1 MDSIITSNSEK
12 IFSVLSNALFCC
24 FPKKEEPENDFII
37 KNNKEEMEIENL
49 NYQNDELINGVN
61 SIFPSIY
68 IREDEKN
75 HFKFTQENIIKYITE
90 LSQKNF
96 INKYDDN
103 NTNIQLSILDHN
115 ELSDNIP
122 VLRSE
127 RIIKKSFF
135 KKRIPNIEEFVEVLL
150 KPELRLK
157 FDKNFKE
164 FEIIKKINDNAQ
176 IVRMVSTPQLTMISE
191 REFIDKKTFFF
202 DNGVFYYFCS
212 SIPDELYPP
221 KKEPV
226 RILDYLGA
234 MIIKEDIE
242 NFYIDSF
249 NQVDIKMNIPEV
261 LIVMSYPLKMK
272 EMFDGLMDLFN
283 N

>member
-24 FPKKEEPENDFII
+24 FPKKEETENDFII

-122 VLRSE
+122 VIRSE

>member
-37 KNNKEEMEIENL
+37 KNNKKEMEIENL

>member
-1 MDSIITSNSEK
+1 MENIITFNTEK
-12 IFSVLSNALFCC
+12 IYSVLNNALFCC
-24 FPKKEEPENDFII
+24 FPKREESEINFAM
-37 KNNKEEMEIENL
+37 NTNKEEIENL
-49 NYQNDELINGVN
+49 KYNNDEFINGVY
-61 SIFPSIY
+61 SIFPSKY
-68 IREDEKN
+68 IREDEKKY
-75 HFKFTQENIIKYITE
+75 FKFTQGDIIKYITE
-90 LSQKNF
+90 LSQQNF
-96 INKYDDN
+96 INKYDDT

-115 ELSDNIP
+115 ELSNNTP
-122 VLRSE
+122 VIRSE

-135 KKRIPNIEEFVEVLL
+135 KKKIPTIEDLVEALI
-150 KPELRLK
+150 KPEVRLK
-157 FDKNFKE
+157 VDKNFKE
-164 FEIIKKINDNAQ
+164 FEIIKIINENAQ

-191 REFIDKKTFFF
+191 REFYDKKTFFF

-212 SIPDELYPP
+212 SIPDDIYPP

-226 RILDYLGA
+226 RVLNYFGA

-272 EMFDGLMDLFN
+272 EVFDGLMNLFN

>member
-1 MDSIITSNSEK
+1 MENIITSNTEK
-12 IFSVLSNALFCC
+12 IYSILNNALFCC
-24 FPKKEEPENDFII
+24 FPKREEPEIDFTM
-37 KNNKEEMEIENL
+37 KTSKEEIENL
-49 NYQNDELINGVN
+49 NYKNDEFINGVN

-68 IREDEKN
+68 IREDEKKY
-75 HFKFTQENIIKYITE
+75 FKFTQGDIIKFITE

-96 INKYDDN
+96 INKYDDT
-103 NTNIQLSILDHN
+103 NTNIQLSILDHS
-115 ELSDNIP
+115 ELSDNTP
-122 VLRSE
+122 VIRSE

-135 KKRIPNIEEFVEVLL
+135 KKKIPTIEELVEALI
-150 KPELRLK
+150 KPELRLRV
-157 FDKNFKE
+157 DKNFKE
-164 FEIIKKINDNAQ
+164 FEIIKKINENAQ

-191 REFIDKKTFFF
+191 REFYDKKTFFF

-226 RILDYLGA
+226 RVLNYFGA

-272 EMFDGLMDLFN
+272 EVFDGLMNLFN